1 MPNYLTQLLQQ
12 KETIFHTQ
20 DLAIIWQIA
29 NKNTLY
35 TTIKRY
41 CQKKALFSLQKGMY
55 SIIAPEKLDPLLLG
69 IKALHGF
76 AYISCETILA
86 QEGYINQRINEITL
100 ISNISSHY
108 KINKYYYR
116 SRKLKEQFLYN
127 PTGIIEKNGVKMA
140 SLERAMADILYFNP
154 QANFDRQPNWDAVKK
169 IQIEIGYP
177 LTNIRYATTKKR
189 RRNS

>member
-1 MPNYLTQLLQQ
+1 MPNHLTKLLQQ

-20 DLAIIWQIA
+20 DLAIIWQIT

-55 SIIAPEKLDPLLLG
+55 SAIMPDKLDPLLLG
-69 IKALHGF
+69 VKSLHGF
-76 AYISCETILA
+76 AYVSCETILV
-86 QEGYINQRINEITL
+86 QEGYINQQIDEITL

-108 KINKYYYR
+108 KINQYHYR

-140 SLERAMADILYFNP
+140 TLERAVADLLYFN
-154 QANFDRQPNWDAVKK
+154 AEISFDRQPNWNLIKK
-169 IQIEIGYP
+169 IQKEIGYP

-189 RRNS
+189 RHNT